1 MASDLTVAVLTGG
14 TVFHVHGF
22 DDGVAA
28 EFTFHIQQRTLDI
41 MLSIFFAGGI
51 GSIRLGPVITEQVEL
66 FIAFA
71 GGQLLQVATS
81 SAMTVNRL
89 TSKRESTMRSYNIV
103 IASRIRADDEVK
115 SPKPIDPTALLGT
128 LRPNRSM
135 VTGP

>member
-51 GSIRLGPVITEQVEL
+51 GSIRLGPVITEQVEP
-66 FIAFA
+66 AA
-71 GGQLLQVATS
+71 SSSGVATS